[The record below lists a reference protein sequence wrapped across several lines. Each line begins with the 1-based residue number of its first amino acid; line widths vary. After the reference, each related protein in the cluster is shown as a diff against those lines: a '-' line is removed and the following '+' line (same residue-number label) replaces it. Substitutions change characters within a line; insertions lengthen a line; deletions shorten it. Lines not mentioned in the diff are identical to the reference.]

1 MLRHRLVRW
10 QVGIPALEPVSQPD
24 GDESTVRSSHPEVR
38 LFVIRCSTKQ
48 NLPATDIRVPDHF
61 ASVVG
66 IERPYR
72 AGLLTGEDERA
83 TIGQIDQDR
92 SRGEIPV
99 GIVCLVW
106 T

>member
-10 QVGIPALEPVSQPD
+10 QIGAPALEPVSQPD
-24 GDESTVRSSHPEVR
+24 GDESTVRPSHSEVR
-38 LFVIRCSTKQ
+38 LLVIRGSAEQ
-48 NLPATDIRVPDHF
+48 NLPATDIRVPDHVP
-61 ASVVG
+61 SVVG

-83 TIGQIDQDR
+83 TIGQINQNS

-99 GIVCLVW
+99 GIVCLV
-106 T
+106 